1 LGHIIGLVE
10 LEVVGVRAC
19 INMQVIL
26 LRGVVSCGGGV
37 DVVLM
42 SCWCPINIGRGRVGR
57 STRGVVSCYAKCYNK
72 VCVCR
77 VLGVGLS

>member
-10 LEVVGVRAC
+10 LEVVGVCMYEHASYLATR
-19 INMQVIL
+19 
-26 LRGVVSCGGGV
+26 SCLVGE
-37 DVVLM
+37 
-42 SCWCPINIGRGRVGR
+42 CWCPINIGRGRVGR
-57 STRGVVSCYAKCYNK
+57 STRGVVMFVMQNVTIRCVCVC